1 MPRPTPALALL
12 ALTLAAGCRPEAAP
26 APDAATTATPPD
38 SASAHAAVTRAEER
52 LRRAM
57 VAADT
62 AALAGLLA
70 PEYLSTSA
78 VGHTTDRQGALMAYG
93 GGLVKVDSAAV
104 DELDVR
110 PYGSA
115 VVSLGRMKWGG
126 TAAGREFSGT
136 VRFQHVWVVRDGA
149 WRLVASQLTGQP

>member
-1 MPRPTPALALL
+1 MPRQTPALALL
-12 ALTLAAGCRPEAAP
+12 ALMLAVGCRPDPAP
-26 APDAATTATPPD
+26 APDGAGAVPTPD
-38 SASAHAAVTRAEER
+38 SAAAHAAVVSAEER

-62 AALAGLLA
+62 GALAELLA

-78 VGHTTDRQGALMAYG
+78 VGHTTDRRGALMAYG

-110 PYGSA
+110 PYGFA
-115 VVSLGRMKWGG
+115 AVSLGRMVWGG
-126 TAAGREFSGT
+126 TAAGREFRGT